1 MRMFSC
7 HLPNMVFDCGNAK
20 GNALGNK
27 VREPIKR
34 PSASRRKLHRSV
46 PQAIANGFIP
56 NIILWNSVRHVRMG
70 FAFGDFRSDRGQ
82 NCLGGCD
89 DDLCFGYFLTR
100 QFDDFLFARID
111 EGSDATPLSVLSMLA
126 RLDIDPWEE
135 AAKLARLPRAAA
147 ARRLVD
153 FIAATPGAPSAY
165 LNAKT
170 VSDRLLNLL
179 PSPVLPKQEQAT
191 RALKKFPFV
200 WLAVIVVIILAI
212 C

>member
-1 MRMFSC
+1 MTT
-7 HLPNMVFDCGNAK
+7 
-20 GNALGNK
+20 
-27 VREPIKR
+27 
-34 PSASRRKLHRSV
+34 SASV
-46 PQAIANGFIP
+46 T
-56 NIILWNSVRHVRMG
+56 
-70 FAFGDFRSDRGQ
+70 
-82 NCLGGCD
+82 
-89 DDLCFGYFLTR
+89 YLTR

-111 EGSDATPLSVLSMLA
+111 EGSNAPPLSVLSMLA

-170 VSDRLLNLL
+170 VSDRLLSLL

-191 RALKKFPFV
+191 RALKKVPFI
-200 WLAVIVVIILAI
+200 WPAVIVVIILAI
-212 C
+212 SLIVMRL

>member
-1 MRMFSC
+1 MTS
-7 HLPNMVFDCGNAK
+7 
-20 GNALGNK
+20 
-27 VREPIKR
+27 
-34 PSASRRKLHRSV
+34 SASV
-46 PQAIANGFIP
+46 T
-56 NIILWNSVRHVRMG
+56 
-70 FAFGDFRSDRGQ
+70 
-82 NCLGGCD
+82 
-89 DDLCFGYFLTR
+89 YLTR

-111 EGSDATPLSVLSMLA
+111 EGSNPTPLSVLSMLA

-179 PSPVLPKQEQAT
+179 PSPALPRQEQAT
-191 RALKKFPFV
+191 RALKKVPFV
-200 WLAVIVVIILAI
+200 WPAVIVVAILAI
-212 C
+212 SLIVMRL